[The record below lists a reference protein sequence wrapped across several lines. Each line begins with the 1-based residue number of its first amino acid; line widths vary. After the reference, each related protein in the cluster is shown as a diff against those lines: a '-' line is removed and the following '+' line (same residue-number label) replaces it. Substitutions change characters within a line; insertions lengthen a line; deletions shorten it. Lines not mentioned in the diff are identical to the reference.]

1 MSIKVNS
8 FFFATNTQTS
18 FHTSQKSTL
27 TIATAGKSLHGANI
41 KYKMFSVGDLVKI
54 YNNEDGPRAVGIG
67 IYIGEAI
74 DHNLGVHYSRVF
86 WQDRIWLLDE
96 PFWTIER
103 SRIDTISD
111 IRYNLKNSGSAGVAQ
126 LDRASAF

>member
-1 MSIKVNS
+1 
-8 FFFATNTQTS
+8 
-18 FHTSQKSTL
+18 
-27 TIATAGKSLHGANI
+27 LHGANI

-96 PFWTIER
+96 PFWTIEK
-103 SRIDTISD
+103 I
-111 IRYNLKNSGSAGVAQ
+111 KN
-126 LDRASAF
+126 